1 MGAHLVTFIAV
12 AGLLVVTPGAD
23 TAMVLGQTVR
33 GGRRGGMLASL
44 GVASALVVHATLSSL
59 GLSAILARSAAAF
72 TVVKL
77 IGAAYLVFLGLRT
90 LWSGRPRRADAAAG
104 TTEPISTDPEPGI
117 APYRRGVLSNLL
129 NPKVAVFFYAFLP
142 QFIDRG
148 GAVLPQTF
156 VLAAIFIA
164 MGLAWLTILVVAAS
178 RAISV
183 LRKPA
188 SRRVME
194 RVTGSVLVAFGVRLA
209 TAPR

>member
-1 MGAHLVTFIAV
+1 VSEHLVAFVAIA
-12 AGLLVVTPGAD
+12 ALLVVTPGAD

-33 GGRRGGMLASL
+33 GGRRAGMLTSL

-59 GLSAILARSAAAF
+59 GLSAILARSATAF

-77 IGAAYLVFLGLRT
+77 AGAAYLVVLGFRT
-90 LWSGRPRRADAAAG
+90 LWSTRRRGAEAVQA
-104 TTEPISTDPEPGI
+104 EPTPKAPERGI
-117 APYRRGVLSNLL
+117 APYRRGVMPNLL

-164 MGLAWLTILVVAAS
+164 MGLTWLTILVVAAS
-178 RAISV
+178 RAMSV

-188 SRRVME
+188 ARRVME
-194 RVTGSVLVAFGVRLA
+194 RVTGSVLVGFGVRLA
-209 TAPR
+209 TAAR